1 MQLIFY
7 TLLNKYTRFGQYLKE
22 LPGKIAGSASTQS
35 PVRKKNPQSTATIV
49 KARLSVGRLAEVS

>member
-1 MQLIFY
+1 MLITSRRF
-7 TLLNKYTRFGQYLKE
+7 FGQYLKE
-22 LPGKIAGSASTQS
+22 LPGKIAGSATMQS